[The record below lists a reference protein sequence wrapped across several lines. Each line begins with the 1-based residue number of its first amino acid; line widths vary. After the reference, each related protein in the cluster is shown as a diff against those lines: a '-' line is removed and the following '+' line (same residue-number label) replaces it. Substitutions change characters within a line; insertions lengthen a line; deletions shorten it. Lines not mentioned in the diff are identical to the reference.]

1 MTGAGGLERGGCGA
15 IPMSVAAGGP
25 AHPADSPAGPDML
38 MNLASVAQLL
48 ICGRSDLLYF
58 RSHEVN
64 LHFKFKSAAE
74 KVQM

>member
-1 MTGAGGLERGGCGA
+1 MGPVALTEDMWSHPRACGSRW
-15 IPMSVAAGGP
+15 PRP
-25 AHPADSPAGPDML
+25 PADSPAGPDML